1 MEGEAAVA
9 EARSRFAKAAEDLTL
24 EYRRKSE
31 EAQEKLKKALE
42 AELIPIAAAAEADS
56 RLSERKIASLKQD
69 LAALEEETNHHA
81 KSSARY
87 SNLTDSMR
95 DERVRL
101 RKELSSVG
109 GRSLL
114 AALDTSEYHIH
125 TENVSNSAITQESP
139 QPTTR
144 EDARL
149 GIVELTTLESVHD
162 GGQAAVELISGILDD
177 IEQLSMDEANTFVNR
192 SVVSNA
198 GIDNVTTSINIKSLP
213 ALLTAYE
220 IECSRVKVNAK
231 AEKPKSNKKLSIPV
245 SSYYGNSVISKPQ
258 FTVKSSPRGIPAS
271 KNNTNVIVHDE
282 LVIPSEDLI
291 TEATSEEA
299 LVRERVLKKLASR
312 GGVVVPAVSY

>member
-1 MEGEAAVA
+1 
-9 EARSRFAKAAEDLTL
+9 
-24 EYRRKSE
+24 
-31 EAQEKLKKALE
+31 
-42 AELIPIAAAAEADS
+42 
-56 RLSERKIASLKQD
+56 
-69 LAALEEETNHHA
+69 
-81 KSSARY
+81 
-87 SNLTDSMR
+87 MR
-95 DERVRL
+95 GERVRL

-114 AALDTSEYHIH
+114 AALVDTSEYRIH
-125 TENVSNSAITQESP
+125 TEIASNGAMSQESP

-177 IEQLSMDEANTFVNR
+177 IEQFSMDEANTFVNR
-192 SVVSNA
+192 SIVSDA
-198 GIDNVTTSINIKSLP
+198 GIDDATSSINIKSLP

-220 IECSRVKVNAK
+220 VECSRVKVNAK
-231 AEKPKSNKKLSIPV
+231 ADKPKSNKKLSIPV

-258 FTVKSSPRGIPAS
+258 FTVKSSPRGTPVS
-271 KNNTNVIVHDE
+271 KNTTNVFVHDE
-282 LVIPSEDLI
+282 LVIPSEELI

-312 GGVVVPAVSY
+312 GGVIVPAVSY